1 MKRES
6 SSYVMSAVVV
16 GTYICALY
24 GARGT
29 TVSARPPA
37 TKATAAW
44 VEPTTR
50 PAADAVADVTVEGK

>member
-1 MKRES
+1 MKREG

-37 TKATAAW
+37 TKAVAAW
-44 VEPTTR
+44 VEPTTQS
-50 PAADAVADVTVEGK
+50 VTNQLADVTSEEK